1 MAISGGLQE
10 LNHFR
15 ESIRA
20 AACSGEMQGMV
31 PLDDGR
37 VVDSSIG
44 NNGTEF
50 TGLKRWDTR
59 GHYLSAFVSDV
70 KKTRAVRKDRL
81 LGQGKFSV
89 NHTMEEMGDGQF
101 HFHVFQRCNLIGQN
115 GVS

>member
-1 MAISGGLQE
+1 MAISGGVRE

-20 AACSGEMQGMV
+20 AARSSEMQGMV

-44 NNGTEF
+44 NNGAEF
-50 TGLKRWDTR
+50 SGLKRWDTR

-70 KKTRAVRKDRL
+70 KKQEQCEKTDCLARAD
-81 LGQGKFSV
+81 
-89 NHTMEEMGDGQF
+89 
-101 HFHVFQRCNLIGQN
+101 FQ
-115 GVS
+115 